1 VISMDVVTQT
11 QLTVLAAMATVITI
25 KILGLWMA
33 SWPMKGRTP
42 LDPRYAVSGFLGLLT
57 AFTAYRS
64 QIAPGYPID
73 VFVEAA
79 VWALAF
85 NFSYDLPAKFK
96 KKKDV

>member
-1 VISMDVVTQT
+1 MNMDIVTQT
-11 QLTVLAAMATVITI
+11 QLTVLAAMTAVIAI

-33 SWPMKGRTP
+33 SWPMNGRTAF
-42 LDPRYAVSGFLGLLT
+42 DPRYAVSGVLGLLT
-57 AFTAYRS
+57 AFAAYRS

-85 NFSYDLPAKFK
+85 NFTYDLPAKFK
-96 KKKDV
+96 KRKGG